1 MESNTHLLIND
12 SSAYNDERKVRND
25 LLKSRHLSD
34 KPKRSILQLFKMGSV
49 YFGIEMLFSIEM
61 ALTVP
66 ILLKLKVSERY
77 KFIKIQ
83 RFFHF

>member
-12 SSAYNDERKVRND
+12 SSSTYSDERKARND
-25 LLKSRHLSD
+25 LLKSRVLSD

-66 ILLKLKVSERY
+66 ILLKLKVSER
-77 KFIKIQ
+77 
-83 RFFHF
+83 

>member
-1 MESNTHLLIND
+1 MESNTTLIIND
-12 SSAYNDERKVRND
+12 SIEYINEKKSKGDH
-25 LLKSRHLSD
+25 LKSRPISD

-66 ILLKLKVSERY
+66 ILLKLRVSE
-77 KFIKIQ
+77 K
-83 RFFHF
+83 